1 MSKEVELQHGAPKEL
16 WDLEMEL
23 SNICAY
29 SSRMTESQLARR
41 FVEIKTKVR
50 DMIREYGF
58 TGPF

>member
-29 SSRMTESQLARR
+29 AATMTRDQLVQR
-41 FVEIKTKVR
+41 FGEVKAKVR
-50 DMIREYGF
+50 GMIREYGY

>member
-1 MSKEVELQHGAPKEL
+1 MAKEIEVQHGAPKEL

-29 SSRMTESQLARR
+29 SSTMTGSQLAQR
-41 FVEIKTKVR
+41 FVEVKTKVR
-50 DMIREYGF
+50 DMIRAYGY